1 MQPIRF
7 VSNVLLHRFA
17 LEFEIAA
24 MQAQLMLLN
33 SLAEKSDEDKLKML
47 FSILDKD
54 GDGFIDAQE
63 LSDGVRKNNA
73 DFTFAE
79 SLDRAIDLVVSCVE
93 TSESLFFLM

>member
-1 MQPIRF
+1 MT
-7 VSNVLLHRFA
+7 RFA

-24 MQAQLMLLN
+24 KQAQLMLLN

-63 LSDGVRKNNA
+63 LSDGVRKNNE

-79 SLDRAIDLVVSCVE
+79 SLDRAIDLVVSRKK
-93 TSESLFFLM
+93 